1 MNNKSE
7 HGKIF
12 KKLRLERGLKLKE
25 AAGNIVSVQTLRRF
39 EAGEMSVSLVTFE
52 KLMANIGIGYVEF
65 LTELLPKLDEEVSEF
80 SEVALNFAKSGNFSG
95 MISHFVR
102 RLKDDNIGLDERIFI
117 AIMISGY
124 SGILPQK
131 YRENNKI
138 LLERFKSIEM
148 LNSNEK
154 AALNG
159 IITTST
165 TKEIPIEFIRR
176 TINDCLNY
184 KPSVNELS
192 IINTISTFRILHSS
206 TGFLSRNGYC
216 SEAEKVCEK
225 MIEIIDS
232 IDITLSHIKPT
243 FAVHTYILL
252 AQIKLAQ
259 NKVEGVELANRC
271 VRQLDSSIDL
281 YNSKKEISTRKMYVD
296 RFYEL
301 NKTGVEFDF

>member
-1 MNNKSE
+1 MKNKSE

-39 EAGEMSVSLVTFE
+39 EADETNVSLVTFE

-80 SEVALNFAKSGNFSG
+80 SDVALNFAKSGNFSG

-102 RLKDDNIGLDERIFI
+102 RLKDDNISLDERIFI

-131 YRENNKI
+131 YRENNKV
-138 LLERFKSIEM
+138 LLEHFKSIEM

-206 TGFLSRNGYC
+206 IGFLSRNGYC

-271 VRQLDSSIDL
+271 VRQLDASIDL